1 MFGNFGMGEL
11 IVIFLVIL
19 VLFGSKKI
27 PDLAQGVGKG
37 MKEFRKAI
45 KDVEDE
51 VSSSMKSESV
61 DKEGKKQ
68 ADKEEK
74 KQADK

>member
-1 MFGNFGMGEL
+1 MFGNFGVGEL

-51 VSSSMKSESV
+51 VSSSMKSESA
-61 DKEGKKQ
+61 DK
-68 ADKEEK
+68 KEEK
-74 KQADK
+74 KQAEKS